1 MSVHHIGALA
11 ICLYEQM
18 SIVIKPKHFLSEACL
33 PAIAL
38 KICMKSIVNPFIYCL
53 LLAVLGGCATR
64 PVNPPIDAVDLNKG
78 YRYKNSTE
86 YSKEKT
92 PDTLVVLAFSGGGTR
107 AAAFSY
113 GVLETLRDI
122 QFTNKQGKRVRAL
135 DEVDLISGVS
145 GGSFTALAY
154 GLYGEKLFD
163 TYESDFLKRDV
174 QGEIVGR
181 VMNPLNWGKL
191 ASTGWGR
198 SELAAQYY
206 DEILFHG
213 ATFDDLQ
220 KSGGPFILTTATDIS
235 TGAGFAF
242 TQLFYDNLCST
253 VGPMNLSRAAAASSA
268 VPLVLSPVTMNNYG
282 GSCVY
287 KRPGYIDPFVNEA
300 TAPRPAARLIKQMQE
315 MDYYHDGKDN
325 PYIHLVDGGVSD
337 NLGIRGVL
345 ESLEGL
351 EAMRL
356 AGLPTP
362 LDYVKRIVVVVVN
375 SLSSPKTDW
384 NQSEN
389 GPGSIE
395 LLLKATGVPI
405 DHYSYEEIESLKD
418 TQARWKSM
426 SILRNSKLF
435 AHNKNPQLEKIVNTP
450 DIDLYVV
457 DVSFKML
464 KDQQEYEY
472 LNNLPTS
479 FTLPPEAVDRL
490 RAAAK
495 KIILASPDFQ
505 KVIQDSGVRDIQY

>member
-1 MSVHHIGALA
+1 MKRFVSPLIFCAFLA
-11 ICLYEQM
+11 I
-18 SIVIKPKHFLSEACL
+18 LS
-33 PAIAL
+33 
-38 KICMKSIVNPFIYCL
+38 
-53 LLAVLGGCATR
+53 GCATR
-64 PVNPPIDAVDLNKG
+64 PVNQPIAAVNLDQG
-78 YRYKNSTE
+78 YRYKNSAQ
-86 YSKEKT
+86 YLKEQV
-92 PDTLVVLAFSGGGTR
+92 PETLVILAFSGGGTR

-122 QFTNKQGKRVRAL
+122 QFTNRNGVRVRAL
-135 DEVDLISGVS
+135 DEVDLITGVS

-154 GLYGEKLFD
+154 GLYGDKLFE

-174 QGEIVGR
+174 QGEIVSR
-181 VMNPLNWGKL
+181 VINPLNWIDL
-191 ASTGWGR
+191 SSTGWGR

-213 ATFDDLQ
+213 ATFEDLQ
-220 KSGGPFILTTATDIS
+220 KSHGPFILTTATDIS

-242 TQLFYDNLCST
+242 SQLFFDNLCST
-253 VGPMNLSRAAAASSA
+253 LSPINLSRAASASSA
-268 VPLVLSPVTMNNYG
+268 VPFVLSPVTMNNYG
-282 GSCVY
+282 GSCAF

-356 AGLPTP
+356 AGKPTP
-362 LDYVKRIVVVVVN
+362 LDYVRRIIVVVVN
-375 SLSSPKTDW
+375 SLSSPKANW
-384 NQSEN
+384 NKSED

-418 TQARWKSM
+418 TEARWRSM
-426 SILRNSKLF
+426 STLRNSALF
-435 AHNKNPQLEKIVNTP
+435 AHNKNQQLEKIVNTP
-450 DIDLYVV
+450 DINLSVI
-457 DVSFKML
+457 DVSFKKL
-464 KDQQEYEY
+464 EDHEEYEY

-479 FTLPPEAVDRL
+479 FSLPPEAVDRL

-495 KIILASPDFQ
+495 KIVLGSPDFQ
-505 KVIQDSGVRDIQY
+505 KVIRESAVHDVKY